1 MWSVVQQQLNSCN
14 FVDLQKATFDEETN
28 TYLIKKYAKPSY
40 LLNKCYIVRVA
51 REYVN
56 NASTLLA
63 INWNSGS
70 SPKSDYLKIFVSKT
84 AGKMIYVDSV
94 CVDPASYNNLASV
107 WSGWLPIDALT
118 QIMEVPV

>member
-1 MWSVVQQQLNSCN
+1 MWSVVQQQLKSCN
-14 FVDLQKATFDEETN
+14 FVDLQNAAFDEATN
-28 TYLIKKYAKPSY
+28 TYLIKKYSKPSY

-51 REYVN
+51 RQYVN
-56 NASTLLA
+56 NAGTLLA

-70 SPKSDYLKIFVSKT
+70 SPKSDYLKIFISKT